1 MLSESE
7 NRLLEKG
14 LLFVPTIKTFPIDE
28 IVAAKEEICRKLKLK
43 DFFKDSENNTFSK
56 EKKLQNKSTWKPPIS
71 KITGETIETVAK
83 INCETRNLLQSLPG
97 TTQGS
102 LILPGR
108 KNLDREESLALKSLK
123 FNNSIVIK
131 SADKGGAVVIM
142 DKDAYINEANRQLQ
156 NIKYYKKLNEPIYP
170 SNAIKINKILDNLLQ
185 YRKIDKKEYD
195 YLRADSETARPRLFY
210 LLPKIHKNRDS
221 WPQLNSMPE
230 GRPIVSDCSSESYHV
245 SEYIDKFLTP
255 ISVLHPAYLKDT
267 YDFVDKITKVE
278 IADSHL
284 LVTGDI
290 TSLYTNMNIDRILK
304 IVEEAFDKYPNSS
317 RPSIEI
323 LELLKITLK
332 GNDFSFNDEFY
343 LQIFGTAM
351 GKKYAPALAN
361 LYLEYFDYMAMNGF
375 RIKPTFYRRYLDD
388 LIIIWPGTLEEL
400 KEYNEFLN
408 NIIPDITVTLKSHES
423 QIDFLDTTI
432 YRSKE
437 NNSKL
442 FTKVFFKETDSH
454 QLLHT
459 SSFHPKHTCTGV
471 LKSQLLRF
479 KRLSSTY
486 DNYAESCFILFN
498 ALKERGYAKRK
509 FRKMKREIWLLPDK
523 KSNSTVSESVA
534 CNKDM
539 IPLSLRY
546 NQFGNKFMQRW
557 KSIIQENSLFDDY
570 RLVAAYSRNKNLA
583 SYLVSAKVNTK
594 FKETKQLETDLDS
607 KQGFT
612 LCNSSKC
619 LTCRYH
625 ATEKD
630 TFISNSYGSI
640 FKIKESVN
648 CGSKNIIYLVTCKK
662 CNLQYVG
669 ETSRALRDRTTDHR
683 SNIVTNKRTPI
694 GLHFNSNNHSYR
706 DLEIAAIEK
715 ISEKIQKNVVT
726 IRKQR
731 EEFWQMKLGTK
742 FPAGLNCMP
751 INKHE

>member
-1 MLSESE
+1 M
-7 NRLLEKG
+7 
-14 LLFVPTIKTFPIDE
+14 
-28 IVAAKEEICRKLKLK
+28 
-43 DFFKDSENNTFSK
+43 
-56 EKKLQNKSTWKPPIS
+56 
-71 KITGETIETVAK
+71 
-83 INCETRNLLQSLPG
+83 
-97 TTQGS
+97 
-102 LILPGR
+102 
-108 KNLDREESLALKSLK
+108 NLDREETLALKSLK
-123 FNNSIVIK
+123 VNNSLVIK
-131 SADKGGAVVIM
+131 SADKGGAIVIM
-142 DKDAYINEANRQLQ
+142 DKEAYMSEANRQLQ
-156 NIKYYKKLNEPIYP
+156 NKKYKKLEEPIYP
-170 SNAIKINKILDNLLQ
+170 ENTIKINKILDDLFHC
-185 YRKIDKKEYD
+185 RKIQKKEYD
-195 YLRADSETARPRLFY
+195 YLRADPETARPRLFY
-210 LLPKIHKNRDS
+210 LLPKIHKKRES
-221 WPQLNSMPE
+221 WPQLNRMPE

-267 YDFVDKITKVE
+267 YDFVDKITNVE
-278 IADSHL
+278 IADNHL

-290 TSLYTNMNIDRILK
+290 TSLYTNMNIERILK
-304 IVEEAFDKYPNSS
+304 TVEEAFEKYPNSS
-317 RPSIEI
+317 RPSSEI
-323 LELLKITLK
+323 LDLLKITLN

-343 LQIFGTAM
+343 LQIYGTAM

-388 LIIIWPGTLEEL
+388 LIIIWPGTVEEL
-400 KEYNEFLN
+400 KEYNLFLN
-408 NIIPDITVTLKSHES
+408 NIIPDIAVTLKSHES
-423 QIDFLDTTI
+423 QIDFLDTTV

-437 NNSKL
+437 NNNKL

-486 DNYAESCFILFN
+486 DNYSESCFILFN
-498 ALKERGYAKRK
+498 ALKERGYSKRK
-509 FRKMKREIWLLPDK
+509 FRKMKREIWIQPDK
-523 KSNSTVSESVA
+523 KSNNTVSESNT

-546 NQFGNKFMQRW
+546 NQFGNKFMQMW
-557 KSIIQENSLFDDY
+557 KSIIQENSIFDDY

-583 SYLVSAKVNTK
+583 SYLVSAKVNTQL
-594 FKETKQLETDLDS
+594 KETKQLETNSDS

-630 TFISNSYGSI
+630 SFRSSSYGSM
-640 FKIKESVN
+640 FKIKEDVN

-662 CNLQYVG
+662 CSLQYVG

-683 SNIVTNKRTPI
+683 SNISTNKKTPI
-694 GLHFNSNNHSYR
+694 SLHFNSNNHSYT
-706 DLEIAAIEK
+706 DLEIVAIEK
-715 ISEKIQKNVVT
+715 ISENVQKNIVT

-751 INKHE
+751 INKHEENM